1 MQSVRGKLRE
11 GGGGGGG
18 GIPGLIP
25 RRMASGGEGDTH
37 FVVERRG
44 RGEGFDK
51 LLLKMSFLKGS
62 KEYTSI

>member
-11 GGGGGGG
+11 GGGGGGE
-18 GIPGLIP
+18 IPGLIP

-51 LLLKMSFLKGS
+51 LLSKMSFFLRDRK
-62 KEYTSI
+62 SIPV